1 MTIPNPFRAAT
12 QDYRRYKGNYPPPV
26 VRSITAGQV
35 FRLPEQK
42 DKASEDSSLMS
53 SQRSLSIGDPVPI
66 VFARRVGEN
75 GGIFISP
82 GATEARFT
90 TTIEKNV
97 IIQGVSYSTDF
108 VLNTSYHLVLSEGII
123 DSIPVKDV
131 FQGTR
136 RTGTYTQ
143 TYSRRADTWIPGN
156 FVATS
161 PYASKPTPECSQIC
175 GSIGLY
181 PNISTL
187 SFSVSTRYDRT
198 DSWKYQVHV
207 FVRGGMYVNR
217 LLDGVFG
224 PSNNFADLVKWAM
237 QNIKRIPDAAIDNT
251 SLLAIAQFLDVNQF
265 TCNTY
270 LSTAIEY
277 EKLAVEWAPYFLTQ
291 FIRNEGKEG
300 LRSLLPL
307 NANGTINTGPTQWV
321 YTFDESLIVP
331 GSLDINYTP
340 LEERLPF
347 VAQMIWRQ
355 QPDSDVGITRTLE
368 VNYKNLALDGPYE
381 KHDLSAFCTNE
392 NHAAK
397 VGAYIVST
405 RANVTHTISFDAVP
419 GAHNSV
425 LKGGDIIRVVLDR
438 SSSGSAE
445 ANFVYLYRIVQIVK
459 DVTGGVSYDCV
470 HFPIDSQGRSI
481 VAVDVNNAVGAGYI
495 MSSRSGINNDD
506 SPDRKDNNTIPTES
520 YTVPG
525 GYNDP
530 SGWGTPNYQWYNN
543 GVPIPGENGPTY
555 TPTVDDIG
563 DTITAEIGYPNGDSA
578 TSGPIVIGPDGVG
591 SPIGPDDGAP
601 NGTSSAA
608 TGGSGITVGGGDIG
622 DGGGTGGAVTGGFGS
637 ESTGYASTDS
647 GGSVTAGNP
656 KDATQSSTTP
666 SLTSDGNIAAPVVGD
681 TLTAPAICA
690 GGQVV
695 FYRLDPTV
703 PGGKVIAAQ
712 ATSTYTLTIN
722 DVNKSVYAEIQCPD
736 PSSPTG
742 YGPEIVS
749 SPLTVTEPFDPT
761 DYTFYRWTG
770 TVVSGNTI
778 LPNPKTE
785 TFTTNWYRLSTAGVP
800 NLLVRDG
807 RNGGDPQ
814 FYNGWTVGPGF
825 LGTWAANYSIYFNLE
840 GATTQNQCKITNW
853 SGTVVYMT
861 FTNSST
867 ISFPGVSAYST
878 CYEPLTTLQTSDL
891 VQSATGVWQFS
902 NDSSTVLASWGGP

>member
-1 MTIPNPFRAAT
+1 MTDPAVYFSEAYQN
-12 QDYRRYKGNYPPPV
+12 YRRYKGNYPPPV
-26 VRSITAGQV
+26 VRSVTAGQV

-42 DKASEDSSLMS
+42 DTASEDSSLMS

-66 VFARRVGEN
+66 VFARRVGGN

-90 TTIEKNV
+90 TTVERNV
-97 IIQGVSYSTDF
+97 IIEGVSYSIDF

-156 FVATS
+156 FVAIS

-224 PSNNFADLVKWAM
+224 PSNNFADMVKWAM

-251 SLLAIAQFLDVNQF
+251 SLLAMAQFLDVNQF

-307 NANGTINTGPTQWV
+307 NANGTINTGPTQWA

-459 DVTGGVSYDCV
+459 DVTGGVRYDCV

-506 SPDRKDNNTIPTES
+506 SPDRKGNNTIPTER

-525 GYNDP
+525 GSGDP
-530 SGWGTPNYQWYNN
+530 STWDTPNYQWYNN
-543 GVPIPGENGPTY
+543 GVPIPGANGPTY
-555 TPTVDDIG
+555 TPTEGDIG
-563 DTITAEIGYPNGDSA
+563 DTITVEVGYPNGDSA

-601 NGTSSAA
+601 NGTGSAA
-608 TGGSGITVGGGDIG
+608 IGGSGITVGGGDIG
-622 DGGGTGGAVTGGFGS
+622 DGGGTGGAVTGDF
-637 ESTGYASTDS
+637 
-647 GGSVTAGNP
+647 GSVTAGNP

-666 SLTSDGNIAAPVVGD
+666 SLTSSGNINEPVVGN

-703 PGGKVIAAQ
+703 PGGKVIVAQ

-722 DVNKSVYAEIQCPD
+722 DVDKSVYAEIQCPD

-742 YGPEIVS
+742 YGEPIATNPTKTVNDIWNRFP
-749 SPLTVTEPFDPT
+749 SPGTLAVDIIIYTEKGVWTYCSDGTVASGASTEGPT
-761 DYTFYRWTG
+761 NTG
-770 TVVSGNTI
+770 TTTKSNVVGWRPADNVRSWNYICVGP
-778 LPNPKTE
+778 PNPVTVSMGFFVLYADNTE
-785 TFTTNWYRLSTAGVP
+785 E
-800 NLLVRDG
+800 LV
-807 RNGGDPQ
+807 GGYTSNTGDVFSPSGSDP
-814 FYNGWTVGPGF
+814 F
-825 LGTWAANYSIYFNLE
+825 
-840 GATTQNQCKITNW
+840 
-853 SGTVVYMT
+853 SGTFVETWTLTATFNGTPVY
-861 FTNSST
+861 
-867 ISFPGVSAYST
+867 P
-878 CYEPLTTLQTSDL
+878 
-891 VQSATGVWQFS
+891 
-902 NDSSTVLASWGGP
+902 